1 MSTPDANL
9 ALVRKWEE
17 TYNTDVERM
26 VYECYAEDCEVSAMD
41 LVTIRGHAKFAPVE
55 LQILQAAPR
64 RYMKIVNAHPSGD
77 VVTVQAVLYDPNR
90 GAEAYLVLRR
100 PYHRERPDC
109 ARSNLSR
116 SDSLAGAR
124 QVAWRRR
131 WRRLL
136 R

>member
-1 MSTPDANL
+1 MSTQDENL

-41 LVTIRGHAKFAPVE
+41 LVTIRGHAKFVPVE

-77 VVTVQAVLYDPNR
+77 VVTVQAVLYDPDR
-90 GAEAYLVLRR
+90 GAEWHTSFCAVLTIKNGRIVRDQTYLDRT
-100 PYHRERPDC
+100 
-109 ARSNLSR
+109 
-116 SDSLAGAR
+116 
-124 QVAWRRR
+124 R
-131 WRRLL
+131 WPGLDK
-136 R
+136 